1 MQTSQPSEPSRGDL
15 IDLHGPAAAGGV
27 VPAEQLKI
35 DVTRKRPKSPGYW
48 RQTWRRFRKNWLA
61 LLALG
66 LVVLLALVAIFS
78 PAIVGTKPLVV
89 RYKGDYYFPAMGYFE
104 ESWENPVFQKDRF
117 RKQYR
122 SKLYE
127 KDPDAWAIWP
137 LVFQDPGR
145 RVKANEWP
153 GREANPNRDRGVPS
167 KMNLFGT
174 NNNGVDVFAQMV
186 HGTRTA
192 LLVGFISM
200 GIAASIGVTV
210 GAIAG
215 YFGGWIDA
223 VLSRLIEVVICVP
236 TLVLILALIAI
247 VERVQTWHLMAIIG
261 VTGWTSIARLTRGE
275 FLRLRDFEFVQA
287 ARVTGVSTPGI
298 IFRHILPN
306 AIAPVL
312 VPVTFGIAGAI
323 LVESS
328 LSYLGFG
335 PPGVPSWGAMLSEGR
350 RNTDM
355 YWLILYPGLAI
366 FVAVLCYNLVGEGL
380 QEATDPRLRERD

>member
-1 MQTSQPSEPSRGDL
+1 MVPADL
-15 IDLHGPAAAGGV
+15 ITK
-27 VPAEQLKI
+27 KI
-35 DVTRKRPKSPGYW
+35 PKSPGFW
-48 RQTWRRFRKNWLA
+48 KQTWRRFRKNRLA
-61 LLALG
+61 LAALLLVVALG
-66 LVVLLALVAIFS
+66 LVALFS

-89 RYKGDYYFPAMGYFE
+89 RYKGSLYFPAMGYF
-104 ESWENPVFQKDRF
+104 SSDWENPIFQKDRF
-117 RKQYR
+117 RRQYR
-122 SKLYE
+122 TKLFE

-145 RVKANEWP
+145 RLKANEWP
-153 GREANPNRDRGVPS
+153 GQPANPNRDRGVPS
-167 KMNLFGT
+167 AQNLFGT
-174 NNNGVDVFAQMV
+174 NSAGIDVFAQMV

-200 GIAASIGVTV
+200 GIATLIGVTI
-210 GAIAG
+210 GATAG
-215 YFGGWIDA
+215 YFGGWIDS
-223 VLSRLIEVVICVP
+223 VLSRLIEVVICIP
-236 TLVLILALIAI
+236 TLVLILALIAT
-247 VERVQTWHLMAIIG
+247 VEKQQIWHIMAIIG
-261 VTGWTSIARLTRGE
+261 ITGWTGIARLTRAE

-287 ARVTGVSTPGI
+287 ARVTGVSTPRI
-298 IFRHILPN
+298 VFRHILPN

-323 LVESS
+323 LIESS

-350 RNTDM
+350 RNTNM

-366 FVAVLCYNLVGEGL
+366 FLAVLCYNLVGEGL